1 MGLSSRSTG
10 RQDCLYLG
18 NLDAKR
24 DWGHAKDFVE
34 AMWLMLQQDEAK
46 DYVIATGEQY
56 SVRDFVNKAAP
67 FFGFNIEWM
76 GEGEDEI
83 GYDWSTKKA
92 VVKVSDRYFRP
103 SEVESLLG
111 DSSKARK
118 ELGWEPKI
126 TFDQLVEDMVI
137 YGQ

>member
-1 MGLSSRSTG
+1 M
-10 RQDCLYLG
+10 
-18 NLDAKR
+18 
-24 DWGHAKDFVE
+24 
-34 AMWLMLQQDEAK
+34 
-46 DYVIATGEQY
+46 
-56 SVRDFVNKAAP
+56 
-67 FFGFNIEWM
+67 
-76 GEGEDEI
+76 I
-83 GYDWSTKKA
+83 GVQKKA